1 MKIRLRFLSLALAA
15 LLLPFTSPVL
25 AATVS
30 AATCARADVSTAI
43 TSAADGDTVR
53 IPAGSCTWGS
63 GISTSKGITI
73 LGAGQGS
80 TIITS
85 GGFDMSTPSGKSF
98 RISGFTLRGTS
109 GFAVYG
115 ESKAFRID
123 HITFDNLSSGR
134 VENRHIWINP
144 DNAGYVQGVI
154 DHNTFTE
161 PRGIQVHYRGSD
173 KDGGNTQWIRALGL
187 GGPDAVYIED
197 NLFNNTNYSVSDP
210 LTDCDGGGRLV
221 FRHNTVKNSYF
232 EMHDAIIAGLR
243 GCRKWEVYENSFEM
257 TYAAGMCSFIAM
269 RGGTGVVFN
278 NTFLSTT
285 DCYPEIIQM
294 TVYRT
299 YQTET
304 DPWNQ
309 LCSANTG
316 MACLGSSSAAPK
328 SCTSDSGCGG
338 VAGSCIKIDGTASSP
353 SGWPCRD
360 QTGSDGN
367 NPQVGK
373 PALYWNNKHGSEFV
387 NPVVWGSTVASYLQ
401 RDKDYCFGTTSMP
414 TSCNGKTVDYTP
426 YAYPHPL
433 TVDGPRPLPPK
444 VL

>member
-1 MKIRLRFLSLALAA
+1 MKLAFKLLLAA
-15 LLLPFTSPVL
+15 AILATPFT
-25 AATVS
+25 TVNAKTVD
-30 AATCARADVSTAI
+30 AATCSKADVQTAVTTAI
-43 TSAADGDTVR
+43 DGDTVR
-53 IPAGSCTWGS
+53 IPAGSCTWS
-63 GISTSKGITI
+63 GGIATAKGITI
-73 LGAGQGS
+73 LGAGQSS
-80 TIITS
+80 TFITS

-123 HITFDNLSSGR
+123 HVTFDNLSAGR
-134 VENRHIWINP
+134 VENRHVWINP

-154 DHNTFTE
+154 DHNIFTE

-173 KDGGNTQWIRALGL
+173 KDGGNSQWMRPLGL
-187 GGPDAVYIED
+187 GGADAVYIED
-197 NLFNNTNYSVSDP
+197 NQFNNTNYSVSDP

-232 EMHDAIIAGLR
+232 EMHDAIIVGLR

-257 TYAAGMCSFIAM
+257 TYPAGMCSFIAM

-278 NTFLSTT
+278 NTFLSKT
-285 DCYPEIIQM
+285 DCYPEVIQL

-299 YQTET
+299 YQTDS

-316 MACLGSSSAAPK
+316 SACLGSTSAYPK
-328 SCTSDSGCGG
+328 SCSSDSQCGG
-338 VAGSCIKIDGTASSP
+338 VAGSCIKIDGTSSSP

-367 NPQVGK
+367 NPQVSK
-373 PALYWNNKHGSEFV
+373 PALYWNNKYGTEYV
-387 NPVVWGSTVASYLQ
+387 PPTVWGNTLKAYLAAD
-401 RDKDYCFGTTSMP
+401 RDYCTGTTTMP
-414 TSCNGKTVDYTP
+414 ASCNGQTTTYSPYT
-426 YAYPHPL
+426 YPHPL
-433 TVDGPRPLPPK
+433 TVDGPRPNAPK
-444 VL
+444 IL